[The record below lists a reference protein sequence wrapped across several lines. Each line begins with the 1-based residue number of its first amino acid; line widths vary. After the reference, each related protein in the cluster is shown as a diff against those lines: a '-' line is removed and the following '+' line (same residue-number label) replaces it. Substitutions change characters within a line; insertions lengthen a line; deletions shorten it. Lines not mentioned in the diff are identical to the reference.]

1 MISAPSSVMPIMAS
15 QVFPLAFFFD
25 CEHLLQPSDLSLGFH
40 AVFFKG
46 GFQLSVLSP
55 LRHLRQRGQ
64 YFLFRE
70 VNVLKRVVEQII
82 KSFWWLSH
90 ADLLWMRRALHPA

>member
-1 MISAPSSVMPIMAS
+1 MAS
-15 QVFPLAFFFD
+15 QVDD

-46 GFQLSVLSP
+46 GFQLSVLSR

-70 VNVLKRVVEQII
+70 VNVLKRVRVFGSLAMLISYGCAGGCTPPDGGARRDGKKVE
-82 KSFWWLSH
+82 KSH
-90 ADLLWMRRALHPA
+90 D